1 MLSRLGR
8 GGLGLDRTE
17 AQSMGG
23 SGTTYGSGVAER
35 PPPQNRLW
43 RRLLQL
49 AAMQQ
54 DEGVESSWLF
64 STSHAS
70 GMWLSDGNV
79 QGRQLRLVSIS
90 LFCHRC
96 STLAQ
101 LFPIPWLLVSPKQ
114 EMQLIHHMILDDSL
128 SASLFPVKWQL
139 IRDRLNRLHAGLA
152 DITVTSTTSDDDDGS
167 DEGGRAAFAALLRG
181 AAETAR
187 AGRDLV
193 PRSEG
198 RSYGGGKLRLR
209 SDLDL
214 LASALDAHAAALDE
228 VHASGPLAGGA
239 RALVV
244 PPPPPGAPRD
254 DVRFY
259 ARDLLA
265 RARVGGARMRREA
278 AAALADLLRGG
289 GGGDERWARVVAA
302 EVAADGIG
310 VLVALMECGEAG
322 VQEDAMDA
330 VSVIAGFDARRADLV
345 VGGVVAPLVR
355 VLDSGAGP
363 TGVRERAARVLC
375 RLTENSDN
383 AWAVAAHGGVTA
395 LLNACFSVDSNSSG
409 DLACAAC
416 RVLRNLA
423 GVDEIRK
430 FMVTD
435 AGAVPVLVSLIA
447 QSHDDAARIQA
458 TELLAAMAASAG
470 DGEGSVRDAVVQ
482 SGAIECLV
490 HALDPS
496 PTRSSKSR
504 EVALRAIDALCFPS
518 SSSPTT
524 ATSTVERLLAAGF
537 LDRVL
542 ALLRDAG
549 DAALQHCALKS
560 AHRLCHASSSSSE
573 EETKKAMGDAGFM
586 PELAAV
592 VASQKSPEKAR
603 ELAAEALCALAAVQ
617 RNRRRF
623 VQEDRAAGVA
633 QLVQALPRT
642 EEKASPTT
650 RFVLATLL
658 HVADSSSGRRKIVS
672 SEHFRNLEKLAEA
685 NVPDAKRLVKKL
697 GGSKLRSI
705 FHGIWSL

>member
-1 MLSRLGR
+1 MGEAAGDEEAAAGSRQEPEQDELGR
-8 GGLGLDRTE
+8 L
-17 AQSMGG
+17 
-23 SGTTYGSGVAER
+23 
-35 PPPQNRLW
+35 
-43 RRLLQL
+43 L
-49 AAMQQ
+49 AAAL
-54 DEGVESSWLF
+54 DAIRGL
-64 STSHAS
+64 
-70 GMWLSDGNV
+70 
-79 QGRQLRLVSIS
+79 IS
-90 LFCHRC
+90 
-96 STLAQ
+96 
-101 LFPIPWLLVSPKQ
+101 
-114 EMQLIHHMILDDSL
+114 DSL

-152 DITVTSTTSDDDDGS
+152 DITVSTTTSDDDNGS
-167 DEGGRAAFAALLRG
+167 EDGRAAFAALLRG
-181 AAETAR
+181 VAETAS

-198 RSYGGGKLRLR
+198 WSYGGGKLRLR

-214 LASALDAHAAALDE
+214 LSASLDAHAAALDE
-228 VHASGPLAGGA
+228 VHASGALARGA

-265 RARVGGARMRREA
+265 RARVGMRREA
-278 AAALADLLRGG
+278 AAALSELLRD
-289 GGGDERWARVVAA
+289 GGDERWARVVAA

-310 VLVALMECGEAG
+310 VLVTLLECDDAG
-322 VQEDAMDA
+322 VQDDALDA
-330 VSVIAGFDARRADLV
+330 VSVIAGFDAHRADLV

-355 VLDSGAGP
+355 VLDGTGP

-395 LLNACFSVDSNSSG
+395 LLNACSVSSSADNNG
-409 DLACAAC
+409 ESELACAAC

-435 AGAVPVLVSLIA
+435 AGAVPVLVGLI
-447 QSHDDAARIQA
+447 SRSRDDAARIQA
-458 TELLAAMAASAG
+458 TELLAAMAAAG
-470 DGEGSVRDAVVQ
+470 GDGSVRDAVVQ
-482 SGAIECLV
+482 SGAVECLV

-496 PTRSSKSR
+496 PIRSSKSR

-518 SSSPTT
+518 SPSPTNA
-524 ATSTVERLLAAGF
+524 ATTITVDRLLAVGF

-560 AHRLCHASSSSSE
+560 AHRLCYASSSSE
-573 EETKKAMGDAGFM
+573 ETTKKAMGDAGFM

-592 VASQKSPEKAR
+592 LASAKSPEKAR
-603 ELAAEALCALAAVQ
+603 ELAAEALCALVSTH

-623 VQEDRAAGVA
+623 VQEDRAGGVA
-633 QLVQALPRT
+633 QLVQALPRA

-650 RFVLATLL
+650 RFVLAALL
-658 HVADSSSGRRKIVS
+658 HLADSSSGRRKIVS